1 MFSGRFFLLSPCQ
14 PRDFPAG
21 NISRYNPACPQPVIP
36 RHASRP
42 ENDKTSRPDTPVS
55 YSRPPVVFS
64 RVDPSH
70 PVRTMP
76 ANPHNGHPT
85 ITQDTVIRLHT
96 VSACVS
102 TISPPSPCIFAS
114 PHSITNIPVPVPETD
129 DPPATARSSADIAPV
144 SETIRQHTGTAQPAM
159 FPRIAPF
166 RPAQRRHARPR
177 CHFPACRT
185 VRPPS
190 RTKPGATRFL
200 SGTVLLP
207 VRHGERASSFRMRTL
222 HAHRPNG

>member
-1 MFSGRFFLLSPCQ
+1 MDKSVNSAAFPLPDNRLHPL
-14 PRDFPAG
+14 PRRQA
-21 NISRYNPACPQPVIP
+21 
-36 RHASRP
+36 
-42 ENDKTSRPDTPVS
+42 
-55 YSRPPVVFS
+55 FS
-64 RVDPSH
+64 RI
-70 PVRTMP
+70 P
-76 ANPHNGHPT
+76 A
-85 ITQDTVIRLHT
+85 RSL
-96 VSACVS
+96 SACGFFARRS
-102 TISPPSPCIFAS
+102 ITPCSGHACQSAQRTSHNYTGHRHPPSYRICLCVHDLTPFALHLRLAAFHNKHPCS
-114 PHSITNIPVPVPETD
+114 GTGNG
-129 DPPATARSSADIAPV
+129 RSRRQRHDLSANIAPV
-144 SETIRQHTGTAQPAM
+144 SDTIRQHTGTAQPAM

-222 HAHRPNG
+222 HGIPVNG